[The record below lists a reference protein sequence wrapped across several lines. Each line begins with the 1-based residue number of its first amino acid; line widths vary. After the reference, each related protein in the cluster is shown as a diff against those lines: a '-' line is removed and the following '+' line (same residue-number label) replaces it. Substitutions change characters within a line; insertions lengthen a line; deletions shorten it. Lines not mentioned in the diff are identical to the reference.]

1 LKNALGIW
9 QGKLKGKDM
18 AETLENY
25 SILFII
31 IGALVLSFG
40 IGLSVL
46 TERISF
52 VFAVFGAWAVFIS
65 TVALIVIWM
74 IKEFRSD

>member
-1 LKNALGIW
+1 MLDTW
-9 QGKLKGKDM
+9 QGKLKGKDK
-18 AETLENY
+18 AETMENY

-46 TERISF
+46 TERISV
-52 VFAVFGAWAVFIS
+52 VFAVFGAWTVFIS

-74 IKEFRSD
+74 KKEFGSE